1 MSKKLN
7 LNEVLANNSAQAIE
21 IAKEAL
27 ASKSSTTTTAAKKDS
42 PKLKPVAPKNTKK
55 KEVTQE
61 VATQQNV
68 SIVEE
73 VISAREVKY
82 IYPEDV
88 TDTLA
93 RKKWRQQTRN
103 KLHQLEREMYR
114 ITDQNSKE
122 YKAAKKAYEA
132 FKATVLKPAQTA

>member
-7 LNEVLANNSAQAIE
+7 LNEVLANNNAQAIE

-27 ASKSSTTTTAAKKDS
+27 ASKSSTTTAAAKKE
-42 PKLKPVAPKNTKK
+42 LKPVAPKNTKK

-61 VATQQNV
+61 VAAQQNV

-73 VISAREVKY
+73 VVSAREVKY
-82 IYPEDV
+82 IYPDDV

>member
-7 LNEVLANNSAQAIE
+7 LNEVLANNNAQAIE

-27 ASKSSTTTTAAKKDS
+27 ASKSSTTTTAAKKE
-42 PKLKPVAPKNTKK
+42 LKPVAPKNTKK

-61 VATQQNV
+61 VAAQQNV

-82 IYPEDV
+82 IYPDDV

>member
-7 LNEVLANNSAQAIE
+7 LNEVLANNNAQAIE

-27 ASKSSTTTTAAKKDS
+27 ASKSSTTTTAAKKE
-42 PKLKPVAPKNTKK
+42 LKPVAPKNTKK
-55 KEVTQE
+55 KGVTQE
-61 VATQQNV
+61 VAAQQNV

-82 IYPEDV
+82 IYPDDV